1 MHLRKSWQKGRGTV
15 KAPAHTWLQADWTG
29 VPAIPIEF
37 LLSIDQPVE
46 PLHDADL
53 VYVHDRVAARRQAVI
68 GRNELTGQFRS
79 CSLLMSGLIQLRVK

>member
-15 KAPAHTWLQADWTG
+15 KAPAHTWLQADWAG

-53 VYVHDRVAARRQAVI
+53 VYTTASLRGDRQ
-68 GRNELTGQFRS
+68 
-79 CSLLMSGLIQLRVK
+79 